1 MGSQINSNRE
11 TPMRISSVRVEGAK
25 NTRQSFLGFLINPIL
40 SSTPTPALSENT
52 PSNLESV
59 LHTARHISHTLQQT
73 DLFHSVEAKIEK
85 ARNVLAD
92 DGDVDI
98 VFKAREKG
106 RLYLNSSTELG
117 NNEGSAVCSHF
128 PPSLPQNSDRHVEC
142 DWQNPECVW
151 WRRGP

>member
-1 MGSQINSNRE
+1 
-11 TPMRISSVRVEGAK
+11 MRISSVRVEGAK

-40 SSTPTPALSENT
+40 SSTPIPTENT
-52 PSNLESV
+52 PQSNLGSV
-59 LHTARHISHTLQQT
+59 LHTARRISHTLQET

-117 NNEGSAVCSHF
+117 NNEGSAVCFHPPPF
-128 PPSLPQNSDRHVEC
+128 PPPTKF
-142 DWQNPECVW
+142 
-151 WRRGP
+151 